1 MKHKLVRRVIA
12 SVMTALLVVGLIP
25 MTFTGGGVKVS
36 AAEITH
42 VIDGSKGISNV
53 GETYSEPTAYTG
65 DSFFTFMAGNNAS
78 GKAKNVA
85 IKNLSDMATDF
96 ENTKND
102 TGIDFTQAI
111 RITGG
116 GIEEGNDNL
125 VSAIKFT
132 TTSSAKVVVYAA
144 VKGTDK
150 KNVVIYKENPDN
162 AAKKGDVVYKS
173 EDAIDNS
180 KIVKFETTLN
190 DAGTYYLGFSGKG
203 GIIPYIS
210 VTTSGDVAEKTD
222 WSKVDAPKIT
232 SAAQNVNG
240 EGEIEVSFKMT
251 IGNDGADS
259 VKVTMTDAE
268 GNTDSKSST
277 TTDGTVKFTPKAS
290 GTYTFSIAA
299 SRAECEDKVGA
310 ETKTVEFVLPLG
322 IPIIK
327 SATSMGDGKVSVVW
341 DAVKEAGS
349 YNVYVNGELN
359 GTTDKT
365 EYTVEGLT
373 VGNQYAFTVAA
384 IRGAEVG
391 KQSEASSVKVTS
403 DKQTVW
409 GFATYGTSTSTEK
422 NTAKK
427 NADGSVTVVSAGGK
441 GKIVPATTDGIAFY
455 YTQVPTEYNFT
466 LRAKVH
472 VDTWVMDGGQ
482 SGFGLIATDRIAESG
497 NTDNIWNNSYM
508 LTAGPKIEYYWDAE
522 KNEIASSGVKYSMK
536 GGIGA
541 IAKTGVTKE
550 NLDLFMKNDT
560 ATINACFSS
569 VTSVFD
575 TTAPSLGKDAGTY
588 NVIGNES
595 SGKTTNIAEYTDF
608 VFEIQ
613 KNNTGYFITYYDADG
628 NIIAQSKNYDPEA
641 LSKIESENVYVGFF
655 TSRNATATFSDI
667 EFKTI
672 LASEDAASED
682 RPITYVTPMV
692 TITSAGVANTENYTF
707 SFIANV
713 DGTADITLA
722 GQTVA
727 AGLAV
732 KADQVVNVPVTLT
745 GTSDIAM
752 VFAPDPD
759 YVPGEYMKLANT
771 DKINSVLTV
780 SRNTAFVDLTE
791 IYVSPDGTASGA
803 GTKES
808 PVDVYTAVKYVQPGQ
823 TIVIMEGT
831 YLLNSTIRVER
842 GVDGTADKLIR
853 MIADPNASTRPVFDF
868 QSKCAGMVLG
878 GNYWYFKGF
887 DCIHSQDMQKGIQVS
902 GSNITLDRVDAY
914 HNGNTGIQI
923 SRLFSTDTREYWPS
937 DNLILNCT
945 SYGNSDASYQDA
957 DGFAA
962 KLTVGEGNVF
972 DGCVAHHNADD
983 GWDLY
988 AKAETG
994 SIGTVTIKN
1003 CVAYAN
1009 GYLEDGTDA
1018 GNGNGFKMGGESL
1031 SGHHKLI
1038 NSYAFFNK
1046 AKGIDSNSCPDI
1058 QVESSTSY
1066 NNESYNVAFYTN
1078 NAANT
1083 DFAATGIL
1091 SFKDSTTKSGLN
1103 TAEQF
1108 KTKGTQDD
1116 SKFKTDSNYYWNGS
1130 KSLNN
1135 SGVEADASWFKSLEF
1150 TGFTRNADGSIN
1162 LNGFLEPAS
1171 VVPAG
1176 VGARPVAA
1184 NNTPSE
1190 PETPSEQP
1198 TIDTPSGTAVGG
1210 SVISSSEST
1219 VTETAGMDGYVS
1231 DEVFTG
1237 LIKNNRTLIVN
1248 VKGDDGEIAATF
1260 TIDGSTFNSVPDS
1273 LFRLNVKFNAHQA
1286 AADKAKEIL
1295 AVEDKDILVCT
1306 FDSVGYL
1313 NGKVSITVKADG
1325 FEAGTQ
1331 LKLYYYNEELNT
1343 VMDKGQ
1349 TVTVGEDGK
1358 VTFTVD
1364 HFSSYVLVNAGKALI
1379 TAPSTG
1385 FGSSTA
1391 ALMSVMLLAGG
1402 VAGMCFFKKRK

>member
-1 MKHKLVRRVIA
+1 MKHRLVRRVIA
-12 SVMTALLVVGLIP
+12 SVMAVLLVVGLIP

-36 AAEITH
+36 AEEITH
-42 VIDGSKGISNV
+42 VIDGSKDIV
-53 GETYSEPTAYTG
+53 GLGSTYTEPTAYEG
-65 DSFFTFMAGNNAS
+65 DSFFTFMAGKNS
-78 GKAKNVA
+78 SDKVKNVA
-85 IKNLSDMATDF
+85 IKKISDLSADF
-96 ENTKND
+96 GSTKDNTGLN
-102 TGIDFTQAI
+102 FTQAI

-116 GIEEGNDNL
+116 GVEEGSDNL

-150 KNVVIYKENPDN
+150 KNIVIYKENPDN
-162 AAKKGDVVYKS
+162 AAKKGDVAFTS
-173 EDAIDNS
+173 ETAIDNS
-180 KIVKFETTLN
+180 EIVKFEVTLD

-203 GIIPYIS
+203 GMVTYLS
-210 VTTSGDVAEKTD
+210 VTTDGTVQQKKDWNQVAAPEIKDVVQKD
-222 WSKVDAPKIT
+222 G
-232 SAAQNVNG
+232 N
-240 EGEIEVSFKMT
+240 IEVSFNMV
-251 IGNDGADS
+251 IGNEGADS

-268 GNTDSKSST
+268 GKTETKSST
-277 TTDGTVKFTPKAS
+277 TTDGTVKFTPGSS
-290 GTYTFSIAA
+290 GTYTFSISA
-299 SRAECEDKVGA
+299 SRTDCADKAGA
-310 ETKTVEFVLPLG
+310 ETKSFDFKLPLAKPV
-322 IPIIK
+322 IT
-327 SATSMGDGKVSVVW
+327 SATSVGGGSVDVVW
-341 DAVKEAGS
+341 GEVKEATS
-349 YNVYVNGELN
+349 YEVYVGTELKA
-359 GTTDKT
+359 TTENT
-365 EYTVEGLT
+365 EYTLTGLNVGITYGIT
-373 VGNQYAFTVAA
+373 VVALRGDEKSDASDEA
-384 IRGAEVG
+384 I
-391 KQSEASSVKVTS
+391 VKVTA
-403 DKQTVW
+403 DKQAVW
-409 GFATYGTSTSTEK
+409 GFTTYGTSTSSEK
-422 NTAKK
+422 NKATK
-427 NADGSVTVVSAGGK
+427 NDDESVTVVSAGSK

-455 YTQVPTEYNFT
+455 YTEVPSEYNFT

-472 VDTWVMDGGQ
+472 VDTWTEDGGQ
-482 SGFGLIATDRIAESG
+482 AGFGLIATDRIGKTGDAS
-497 NTDNIWNNSYM
+497 NFWNNSYM
-508 LTAGPKIEYYWDAE
+508 ITAGSKIEYTTDAG
-522 KNEIASSGVKYSMK
+522 KFTMK

-541 IAKTGVTKE
+541 IAKTGVTKDTLPKFE
-550 NLDLFMKNDT
+550 VNDNEVIKNY
-560 ATINACFSS
+560 FSS
-569 VTSVFD
+569 VTTVFD
-575 TTAPSLGKDAGTY
+575 KTAEDKGLSAGTY

-595 SGKTTNIAEYTDF
+595 TGKASIADYTDF
-608 VFEIQ
+608 IFEIQ
-613 KNNTGYFITYYDADG
+613 KNNTGYFLTYYDEAG
-628 NIIAQSKNYDPEA
+628 NIIAQSKNYDPDA
-641 LSKIESENVYVGFF
+641 LCKIEEDKVYVGFF
-655 TSRNATATFSDI
+655 TARNATATFNVINFS
-667 EFKTI
+667 TI
-672 LASEDAASED
+672 LASEDAPSEE
-682 RPITYVTPMV
+682 RPITYVTPAA

-713 DGTADITLA
+713 DGTADITL
-722 GQTVA
+722 GGETVA

-732 KADQVVNVPVTLT
+732 KANELVNVPITLKSET
-745 GTSDIAM
+745 ANEIAM
-752 VFAPDPD
+752 VFTPDPD
-759 YVPGEYMKLANT
+759 YVPGEYMKLAST
-771 DKINSVLTV
+771 DKVNYSLTV
-780 SRNTAFVDLTE
+780 SRNTAFAGLTE
-791 IYVSPDGTASGA
+791 IYIAPNGTASGT

-823 TIVIMEGT
+823 TIVITEGT
-831 YLLNSTIRVER
+831 YLLDSTIRVER

-878 GNYWYFKGF
+878 GNYWYFQGF
-887 DCIHSQDMQKGIQVS
+887 DCTHSQDMQKGIQVS
-902 GSNITLDRVDAY
+902 GSHITLDRVDAY
-914 HNGNTGIQI
+914 HNGNTGIQL

-945 SYGNSDASYQDA
+945 SYGNADASYQDA

-988 AKAETG
+988 SKAENG
-994 SIGTVTIKN
+994 SIGMVTIKN
-1003 CVAYAN
+1003 SVAYSN

-1091 SFKDSTTKSGLN
+1091 SFKDSKIKSGQN
-1103 TAEQF
+1103 IEEQF
-1108 KTKGTQDD
+1108 KTKGTQDE
-1116 SKFKTDSNYYWNGS
+1116 SKFKSDSNYYWDGS
-1130 KSLNN
+1130 QTANN
-1135 SGVEADASWFKSLEF
+1135 SGAKADASWFKSLEF

-1162 LNGFLEPAS
+1162 LNGFLEPTNL
-1171 VVPAG
+1171 VPAG
-1176 VGARPVAA
+1176 VGARPVGKSDTDKSSDTE
-1184 NNTPSE
+1184 NPSE
-1190 PETPSEQP
+1190 PSA
-1198 TIDTPSGTAVGG
+1198 PSGTAVGG

-1219 VTETAGMDGYVS
+1219 VTETVGKDGYVS
-1231 DEVFTG
+1231 NDVFAS
-1237 LIKNNRTLIVN
+1237 LIKDKKTLVVN
-1248 VKGDDGEIAATF
+1248 VTDDNGNVVATF
-1260 TIDGSTFNSVPDS
+1260 TIDGSTFNSAPDS
-1273 LFRLNVKFNAHQA
+1273 LFRLNVRFNDYAP

-1385 FGSSTA
+1385 FASSTA
-1391 ALMSVMLLAGG
+1391 ALMGIMLLAGG
-1402 VAGMCFFKKRK
+1402 AAGACFFKKRK

>member
-36 AAEITH
+36 AEELTY
-42 VIDGSKGISNV
+42 VIDGASIEELKGDLTEYTQYGTSN
-53 GETYSEPTAYTG
+53 
-65 DSFFTFMAGNNAS
+65 FFTLLCSSNKKIGIKSLNCLNAAITNETD
-78 GKAKNVA
+78 KQFKNTVR
-85 IKNLSDMATDF
+85 L
-96 ENTKND
+96 
-102 TGIDFTQAI
+102 
-111 RITGG
+111 GG
-116 GIEEGNDNL
+116 GGLGLDGGKVVN
-125 VSAIKFT
+125 AIKFT
-132 TTSSAKVVVYAA
+132 VSSSAKVTIYASGKKSDA
-144 VKGTDK
+144 KSLIINKATTLDDSEKGTTVYTSEAFDWSTVK
-150 KNVVIYKENPDN
+150 KLEYNITE
-162 AAKKGDVVYKS
+162 
-173 EDAIDNS
+173 
-180 KIVKFETTLN
+180 
-190 DAGTYYLGFSGKG
+190 AGTYYVGFAGNG
-203 GIIPYIS
+203 GVIPYIS
-210 VTTSGDVAEKTD
+210 VTTSGEVAEKTD
-222 WSKVDAPKIT
+222 WSKVEAPEIT
-232 SAAQNVNG
+232 SAVQNDN
-240 EGEIEVSFKMT
+240 GEIEVSFKMT

-268 GNTDSKSST
+268 GNTENKSST

-299 SRAECEDKVGA
+299 SRTECEDKVGA
-310 ETKTVEFVLPLG
+310 ETNTVEFVLPLG
-322 IPIIK
+322 TPIIK
-327 SATSMGDGKVSVVW
+327 SATSVGDGKVSVVW
-341 DAVKEAGS
+341 DAVKEADS
-349 YNVYVNGELN
+349 YNVYVDGVLS

-384 IRGAEVG
+384 VRGAEVG

-482 SGFGLIATDRIAESG
+482 SGFGLVATDRIAESG

-569 VTSVFD
+569 VTSIFD

-595 SGKTTNIAEYTDF
+595 SGKTTNIAGYTDF

-613 KNNTGYFITYYDADG
+613 KNNTGYFLTYYDADG
-628 NIIAQSKNYDPEA
+628 NIIAQSKNYDPDA

-732 KADQVVNVPVTLT
+732 KANQVVNVPVTIT

-780 SRNTAFVDLTE
+780 SRNIAFADLTE

-842 GVDGTADKLIR
+842 GVDGTADKPIR
-853 MIADPNASTRPVFDF
+853 MIADPNSSTRPVFDF

-994 SIGTVTIKN
+994 SIGMVTIKN

-1135 SGVEADASWFKSLEF
+1135 SGTEADASWFKSLEF

-1162 LNGFLEPAS
+1162 LNGFLES
-1171 VVPAG
+1171 TDIVPAG
-1176 VGARPVAA
+1176 VGARPVGKSDIDEPSDTDKP
-1184 NNTPSE
+1184 NDTENPSE
-1190 PETPSEQP
+1190 PSA
-1198 TIDTPSGTAVGG
+1198 PSGTSVGG
-1210 SVISSSEST
+1210 SVISSSDST
-1219 VTETAGMDGYVS
+1219 VTVTSGKDGYVS
-1231 DEVFTG
+1231 NEVFAS
-1237 LIKNNRTLIVN
+1237 LIKDKKTLVVN
-1248 VKGDDGEIAATF
+1248 VTDDNGNVAATF

-1273 LFRLNVKFNAHQA
+1273 LFRLSVKFNAHQA

-1295 AVEDKDILVCT
+1295 SVEDKDILVCT

-1343 VMDKGQ
+1343 VMDKNQ

-1385 FGSSTA
+1385 FGSSAA
-1391 ALMSVMLLAGG
+1391 ALMGIMLLAGG
-1402 VAGMCFFKKRK
+1402 TAGACLFKKRK